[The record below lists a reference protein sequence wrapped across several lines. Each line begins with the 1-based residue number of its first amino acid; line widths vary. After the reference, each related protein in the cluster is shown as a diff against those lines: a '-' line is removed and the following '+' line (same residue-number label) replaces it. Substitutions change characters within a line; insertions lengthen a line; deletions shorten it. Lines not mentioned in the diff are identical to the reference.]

1 MDQYYLKIQNITDY
15 TWDSQTE
22 KLMEHIYDE
31 YWSYKDKIMKSFDFD
46 TFEESSNHIQ
56 SLRNEVKN

>member
-1 MDQYYLKIQNITDY
+1 
-15 TWDSQTE
+15 
-22 KLMEHIYDE
+22 MEHIYDE

>member
-1 MDQYYLKIQNITDY
+1 
-15 TWDSQTE
+15 
-22 KLMEHIYDE
+22 MEHIYDE

-46 TFEESSNHIQ
+46 TFEESSNHIH